1 MLKTV
6 WFALKNDLVVD
17 PWISLQRNGGV
28 SFADL
33 LKVEYILKYGMASA
47 PILHVCTLDIE
58 ITHVYHLK
66 PHKNLLGVASE

>member
-1 MLKTV
+1 M
-6 WFALKNDLVVD
+6 
-17 PWISLQRNGGV
+17 

-33 LKVEYILKYGMASA
+33 LKVEYILKYGMESA